1 VTAVLDA
8 SALLALLK
16 GEPGA
21 ERVAEA
27 LERGAYLSAVNLAE
41 VLSKLADWGEDPAE
55 AQARMAQV
63 GLLGAAVEV
72 LPFTGEDALEVAR
85 LRALTR
91 AYGLSFGD
99 RACLALARR
108 LGLPA
113 LTAERAWAELDLGI
127 PVEVLRPRAPEG
139 G

>member
-91 AYGLSFGD
+91 AHGLSFGD

-113 LTAERAWAELDLGI
+113 LTMDGAWAGLDLGGPP
-127 PVEVLRPRAPEG
+127 PVSA
-139 G
+139 

>member
-91 AYGLSFGD
+91 AHGLSFGD

-127 PVEVLRPRAPEG
+127 PAEVLRP
-139 G
+139 

>member
-1 VTAVLDA
+1 MTAVLDA

-27 LERGAYLSAVNLAE
+27 LEQGAYLSAVNLAE
-41 VLSKLADWGEDPAE
+41 VLSRLADWGEDPAE

-113 LTAERAWAELDLGI
+113 LTAERAWAELDLGV
-127 PVEVLRPRAPEG
+127 PVEVLRP
-139 G
+139 

>member
-1 VTAVLDA
+1 
-8 SALLALLK
+8 
-16 GEPGA
+16 
-21 ERVAEA
+21 
-27 LERGAYLSAVNLAE
+27 
-41 VLSKLADWGEDPAE
+41 
-55 AQARMAQV
+55 
-63 GLLGAAVEV
+63 
-72 LPFTGEDALEVAR
+72 VAR

-127 PVEVLRPRAPEG
+127 PVEVLRP
-139 G
+139 

>member
-27 LERGAYLSAVNLAE
+27 LEQGAYLSVVNLAE

-127 PVEVLRPRAPEG
+127 PVEVLRP
-139 G
+139 

>member
-1 VTAVLDA
+1 MTAVLDA

-27 LERGAYLSAVNLAE
+27 LEQGAYLSAVNLAE

-113 LTAERAWAELDLGI
+113 LTAERAWAELDLGV
-127 PVEVLRPRAPEG
+127 PVEVLRP
-139 G
+139 

>member
-27 LERGAYLSAVNLAE
+27 LEQGAYLSAVNLAE
-41 VLSKLADWGEDPAE
+41 VLSRLADWGEDPAE

-113 LTAERAWAELDLGI
+113 LTAERAWAELGLGI
-127 PVEVLRPRAPEG
+127 PVEIIRP
-139 G
+139 

>member
-1 VTAVLDA
+1 MTAVLDA

-21 ERVAEA
+21 ERVTEA
-27 LERGAYLSAVNLAE
+27 LERGAYLSTVNLAE
-41 VLSKLADWGEDPAE
+41 VLSKLADRGEDPAE

-63 GLLGAAVEV
+63 GLLGAVVEV

-127 PVEVLRPRAPEG
+127 PVEVLRP
-139 G
+139 

>member
-127 PVEVLRPRAPEG
+127 PMEVLRP
-139 G
+139 

>member
-41 VLSKLADWGEDPAE
+41 VLSKLADWGEDPTE

-91 AYGLSFGD
+91 AHGLSFGD

-127 PVEVLRPRAPEG
+127 PVEVLRP
-139 G
+139 

>member
-91 AYGLSFGD
+91 AHGLSFGD

-113 LTAERAWAELDLGI
+113 LTMEGAWAGLDLGGPP
-127 PVEVLRPRAPEG
+127 PVSA
-139 G
+139 

>member
-27 LERGAYLSAVNLAE
+27 LEQGAYLSAVNLAE
-41 VLSKLADWGEDPAE
+41 VLSRLADWGEDPAE

-127 PVEVLRPRAPEG
+127 PVEVLRP
-139 G
+139 

>member
-27 LERGAYLSAVNLAE
+27 LEQGAYLSAVNLAE
-41 VLSKLADWGEDPAE
+41 VLSRLADWGEDPAE

-113 LTAERAWAELDLGI
+113 LTAERAWAELDLEV
-127 PVEVLRPRAPEG
+127 PVEVLRP
-139 G
+139 

>member
-1 VTAVLDA
+1 
-8 SALLALLK
+8 LALLK

-27 LERGAYLSAVNLAE
+27 LEQGAYLSAVNLAE

-127 PVEVLRPRAPEG
+127 PVEVLRP
-139 G
+139 

>member
-1 VTAVLDA
+1 MTAVLDA

-91 AYGLSFGD
+91 AHGLSFGD

-127 PVEVLRPRAPEG
+127 PVEVLRP
-139 G
+139 

>member
-41 VLSKLADWGEDPAE
+41 VLSKLADWGEDPTE

-127 PVEVLRPRAPEG
+127 PVEVLRP
-139 G
+139 

>member
-55 AQARMAQV
+55 AQARMEGV

-127 PVEVLRPRAPEG
+127 PVEVLRP
-139 G
+139 

>member
-1 VTAVLDA
+1 MRAVLDA

-21 ERVAEA
+21 ERVVEA
-27 LERGAYLSAVNLAE
+27 LEQGAYLSAVNLAE
-41 VLSKLADWGEDPAE
+41 VLSKLADWGQDSDGAR
-55 AQARMAQV
+55 ARMEEA
-63 GLLGAAVEV
+63 GFLGAAVEV

-85 LRALTR
+85 LRVLTR
-91 AYGLSFGD
+91 VQGLSFGD

-113 LTAERAWAELDLGI
+113 ITADRTWVGLSLGI
-127 PVEVLRPRAPEG
+127 PIEVI
-139 G
+139 

>member
-1 VTAVLDA
+1 VTVVLDA

-27 LERGAYLSAVNLAE
+27 LEQGAYLSAVNLAE

>member
-1 VTAVLDA
+1 
-8 SALLALLK
+8 
-16 GEPGA
+16 
-21 ERVAEA
+21 VAEA

-91 AYGLSFGD
+91 AYSLSFGD

-127 PVEVLRPRAPEG
+127 PVEVLRP
-139 G
+139 

>member
-27 LERGAYLSAVNLAE
+27 LEQGAYLSAVNLAE

-85 LRALTR
+85 LRALTGPTAFPSATGPAWPWPGAWASPPSPR
-91 AYGLSFGD
+91 SGPGLSWIWGSPW
-99 RACLALARR
+99 RSSAR
-108 LGLPA
+108 
-113 LTAERAWAELDLGI
+113 E
-127 PVEVLRPRAPEG
+127 RPRAP
-139 G
+139 

>member
-63 GLLGAAVEV
+63 GLLGAAVAV

-127 PVEVLRPRAPEG
+127 PVEVLRP
-139 G
+139 

>member
-72 LPFTGEDALEVAR
+72 LPFTGKDALEVAR

-127 PVEVLRPRAPEG
+127 PVEVLRP
-139 G
+139 

>member
-1 VTAVLDA
+1 MTAVLDA

-27 LERGAYLSAVNLAE
+27 LEQGAYLSAVNLAE

-72 LPFTGEDALEVAR
+72 LPFTGEDVLEVAR

-127 PVEVLRPRAPEG
+127 PVEVLRP
-139 G
+139 

>member
-8 SALLALLK
+8 PALLALLK

-21 ERVAEA
+21 EQVAEA
-27 LERGAYLSAVNLAE
+27 LEQGAYLSAVNLAE

-127 PVEVLRPRAPEG
+127 PVEVLRP
-139 G
+139 

>member
-91 AYGLSFGD
+91 AHGLSFGD

-127 PVEVLRPRAPEG
+127 PVEVLRP
-139 G
+139 

>member
-1 VTAVLDA
+1 MTAVLDA

-55 AQARMAQV
+55 AQARMEGV

-127 PVEVLRPRAPEG
+127 SVEVLRP
-139 G
+139 

>member
-127 PVEVLRPRAPEG
+127 PVEVLRP
-139 G
+139 

>member
-72 LPFTGEDALEVAR
+72 LPFTGKDALEVAR
-85 LRALTR
+85 LRAVTR
-91 AYGLSFGD
+91 ACGLSFGD

-127 PVEVLRPRAPEG
+127 PVEVLRP
-139 G
+139 

>member
-1 VTAVLDA
+1 MTAVLDA

-85 LRALTR
+85 LRAMTR

-127 PVEVLRPRAPEG
+127 PVEVLRP
-139 G
+139 

>member
-41 VLSKLADWGEDPAE
+41 VLSKLADWGGDPAE

-127 PVEVLRPRAPEG
+127 PVEVLRP
-139 G
+139 

>member
-127 PVEVLRPRAPEG
+127 PAEVLRP
-139 G
+139 

>member
-1 VTAVLDA
+1 MTAVLDA
-8 SALLALLK
+8 SALLALLE

-27 LERGAYLSAVNLAE
+27 LERGAYLGAVNLAE

-55 AQARMAQV
+55 AQARMEQV

-127 PVEVLRPRAPEG
+127 PVEVLRP
-139 G
+139 

>member
-21 ERVAEA
+21 ERVTEA
-27 LERGAYLSAVNLAE
+27 LERGAYLSTVNLAE
-41 VLSKLADWGEDPAE
+41 VLSKLADRGEDPAE

-63 GLLGAAVEV
+63 GLLGAVVEV

-127 PVEVLRPRAPEG
+127 PVEVLRP
-139 G
+139 

>member
-1 VTAVLDA
+1 VTAALDA

-127 PVEVLRPRAPEG
+127 PVEVLRP
-139 G
+139 